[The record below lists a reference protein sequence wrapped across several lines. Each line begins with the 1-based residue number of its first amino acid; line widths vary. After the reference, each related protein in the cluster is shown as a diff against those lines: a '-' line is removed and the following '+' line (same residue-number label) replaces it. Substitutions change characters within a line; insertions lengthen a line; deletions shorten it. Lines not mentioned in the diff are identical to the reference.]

1 MAAHSDSDFKQLF
14 AFPELACELLR
25 AAVPSPWAR
34 HARAGDFT
42 RLNASYVNL
51 DGKQRHDDIVWCVH
65 RPARPNIY
73 MLLEFQSRP
82 EKFMALRMFSYVCLL
97 CEDLLR
103 QRRATHGHFP
113 LVLPVVLYS
122 GRSQWNAATSLADLR
137 PQANPHLEAM
147 QPELK
152 YCVVDRNTAS
162 HLIHAVLELN
172 QADDRQTRL
181 PELMS
186 IIDIWLR
193 RQHNPDLSRTVID
206 WIKRQMGTAFDLVT
220 LPPES
225 SLEEIV
231 MMFEHKFRDYEAL
244 LEYQAIE
251 RGKEKGMA
259 IGIAQGIEQ
268 GIEQGLERGL
278 EQGIEQGLEQGLA
291 QGLARGLERGREEAR
306 VLERRRVLSLLIER
320 TGIPV
325 AGHIAFVLMQAD
337 PDQLAEWIDHM
348 ISDGGLPPE
357 LANA

>member
-14 AFPELACELLR
+14 AFPELARELLR
-25 AAVPSPWAR
+25 AAVPLAWAR
-34 HARAGDFT
+34 YTRPGDFE
-42 RLNASYVNL
+42 RVNASYVNL
-51 DGKQRHDDIVWCVH
+51 EGKQRHDDIVWCIH
-65 RPARPNIY
+65 RNARPNLY
-73 MLLEFQSRP
+73 MLVEFQSRP
-82 EKFMALRMFSYVCLL
+82 EKFMALRMFSYACLL
-97 CEDLLR
+97 CEDLLK

-122 GRSQWNAATSLADLR
+122 GRSPWNAATSLPGLR
-137 PQANPHLEAM
+137 PQANPALEPM

-152 YCVVDRNTAS
+152 YCVVDLNTTS
-162 HLIHAVLELN
+162 HVIHAMLELN

-186 IIDIWLR
+186 VIDIWLR
-193 RQHNPDLSRTVID
+193 RQHNPDLSRTVTD
-206 WIKRQMGTAFDLVT
+206 WIKRQMGSAFELVN
-220 LPPES
+220 LPQES
-225 SLEEIV
+225 SLEEVV

-244 LEYQAIE
+244 LEYQAVE

-268 GIEQGLERGL
+268 GVELGMEQGIEQGR
-278 EQGIEQGLEQGLA
+278 EQGLEQGLK
-291 QGLARGLERGREEAR
+291 RGREETTL
-306 VLERRRVLSLLIER
+306 LERRRVLSLLIKR

-325 AGHIAFVLMQAD
+325 GVRAANILEKAN